1 MRRIITQTDNEEV
14 AKVARLTLLNEIG
27 NYMNLCSRVIG
38 DLSREFER
46 MIRQLPHVEYNLDKF
61 YNDSKELANK
71 IMSVLKEYKDS
82 SKEPWSSFAIV
93 LAVLVVADFILGHNG
108 DKILESVCEYV
119 QAELGGVEQ

>member
-1 MRRIITQTDNEEV
+1 MRRIIAQASNEEV

-27 NYMNLCSRVIG
+27 NYMTLCSRVIG

-61 YNDSKELANK
+61 YNDSEKLADK

-82 SKEPWSSFAIV
+82 SKEPWSSFAMM
-93 LAVLVVADFILGHNG
+93 LAVLAIADFVLEHNG
-108 DKILESVCEYV
+108 DKILESVYEYV